1 MKESEND
8 KNKINNQKVR
18 EDMKDTENEAENKN
32 RGQKEKREKVE

>member
-1 MKESEND
+1 VKESEND